1 MDGFLWFF
9 TQDLMVL
16 DDLIS
21 GMIREVPH
29 ERISA
34 PDALSHFMS
43 VAQKHPEVLKS
54 LGLRQMRSS

>member
-1 MDGFLWFF
+1 MALN
-9 TQDLMVL
+9 
-16 DDLIS
+16 DLIS

-34 PDALSHFMS
+34 SEALSHFMS
-43 VAQKHPEVLKS
+43 VAQKHPEELKS

>member
-1 MDGFLWFF
+1 
-9 TQDLMVL
+9 MVL

-34 PDALSHFMS
+34 PEALSHFMS